1 MLTSLLDTDWLV
13 MALSGR
19 VHQYSLILAAW
30 NMATLL
36 AVARLTTT
44 LLTLLGKL
52 GIVTECLTLTGRNL
66 GICQADAVI
75 GQHGTEARHALFQC
89 LTGFGYACHKDT

>member
-1 MLTSLLDTDWLV
+1 MPR
-13 MALSGR
+13 LS
-19 VHQYSLILAAW
+19 A
-30 NMATLL
+30 
-36 AVARLTTT
+36 

-52 GIVTECLTLTGRNL
+52 GIVTEGLTLTGRNL

-89 LTGFGYACHKDT
+89 LTGFGYACHKRHLSSAVATDLQ